1 MSGASPEAA
10 AKLEEL
16 RGWFRERHREGGRVL
31 IAFSGGVDS
40 TLVAAVAS
48 STLGGR
54 ATAVTVKSE
63 FIGRREVAEAA
74 SVARSI
80 GIDHRI
86 VGISVSDLGAGEPRC
101 YLCKRRMMARLRE
114 LAEEEGYGT
123 LADGTNL
130 DDLSAARPGL
140 KALGEEGVRSP
151 LAELGIGKR
160 IVREIS
166 RSLGLDHDKPAYA
179 CLATRFPE
187 GHRITAE
194 ELAAVERAEDL
205 IRGMGFRQVRVRV
218 HGNLARVEV
227 GKAEL
232 RRAMEEGIS
241 ERIAGGLKGIGF
253 LYVTLDLEGYRPG
266 SMDSGREASG

>member
-1 MSGASPEAA
+1 MPGVGPEAA
-10 AKLEEL
+10 AKLEAL
-16 RGWFRERHREGGRVL
+16 RGWFRERQREGGRVL

-40 TLVAAVAS
+40 TLVAAVARS
-48 STLGGR
+48 ALGGQ

-63 FIGRREVAEAA
+63 FIGRREIAEAV
-74 SVARSI
+74 SVAMGI
-80 GIDHRI
+80 GIEHKI
-86 VGISVSDLGAGEPRC
+86 VEISVSDLGAGGPRC
-101 YLCKRRMMARLRE
+101 YLCKKRMMARLRE
-114 LAEEEGYGT
+114 VAEEEGYGT

-151 LAELGIGKR
+151 LAELGIGRR
-160 IVREIS
+160 IVMEIS
-166 RSLGLDHDKPAYA
+166 ESLGLDHDKPAYA

-187 GHRITAE
+187 GHRITTE

-218 HGNLARVEV
+218 HGKLARIEV

-232 RRAMEEGIS
+232 RRVMEEGIC
-241 ERIAGGLKGIGF
+241 ERIAEGLKGIGF

-266 SMDSGREASG
+266 SMDGERQGSG